1 MLDQIP
7 AAAGTGVTGTRRGAV
22 VVHDRRTQLVDN
34 VSAGNVRSTQ
44 ALAKKLRVTGMS
56 RQRELADQLGVSAAT
71 VSRALNDKPGV
82 STETRCRVV
91 AAAREM
97 DYRPNAAARALTT
110 ATTRTIAFAVHRRQF
125 PLAIDPFYPGIMR
138 GLEETLAVEHYGV
151 MLLTLSDEDIQ
162 AGPGSL
168 PVLQEGRV
176 DALVAAGPDIP
187 PQFILAAASGTLPVV
202 LVDNAL
208 RETAIPT
215 VTSDDSGGC
224 RAATCH
230 LVEMHGHT
238 SIALLRGTPG
248 WVSSDERAAGYCEA
262 MDATG
267 LEPRVVSVEGTTIET
282 GAEAFTEVLKTWP
295 DVTAVVA
302 VNDAMAIG
310 AIRRAR
316 ELGRE
321 VPDDLA
327 VVGFDDISWA
337 ELSDPPLTTVRVPI
351 VQIGR
356 RAGRVLL
363 DHFDEVVT
371 VSSRTTLA
379 TELVVRASCGCA
391 PSPRDGVAFNGG
403 RQRSD
408 QL

>member
-1 MLDQIP
+1 
-7 AAAGTGVTGTRRGAV
+7 
-22 VVHDRRTQLVDN
+22 
-34 VSAGNVRSTQ
+34 
-44 ALAKKLRVTGMS
+44 MS
-56 RQRELADQLGVSAAT
+56 RQRELADQLGVSTAT

-82 STETRCRVV
+82 STETRRRVV
-91 AAAREM
+91 AAAQEM
-97 DYRPNAAARALTT
+97 EYRPNAAARALTT
-110 ATTRTIAFAVHRRQF
+110 ATTRTVVFAVHRHQF
-125 PLAIDPFYPGIMR
+125 PLGVDPFYPGIMR
-138 GLEETLAVEHYGV
+138 GLEETLAAEHYGV
-151 MLLTLSDEDIQ
+151 MLLTLSDDDIQ

-187 PQFILAAASGTLPVV
+187 PQFILAAASRSLPVI

-215 VTSDDSGGC
+215 ITADDSGGC

-230 LVEMHGHT
+230 LVDVHGHS

-262 MDATG
+262 MDAAG

-282 GAEAFTEVLKTWP
+282 GTSALTQVLDTWP
-295 DVTAVVA
+295 NIEAVVA
-302 VNDAMAIG
+302 VNDAMAFG
-310 AIRRAR
+310 AIRQARA
-316 ELGRE
+316 LGRR
-321 VPDDLA
+321 VPEDLA

-337 ELSDPPLTTVRVPI
+337 ALSDPPLTTVRVPI

-363 DHFDEVVT
+363 DHFDDVVT

-379 TELVVRASCGCA
+379 TELVVRTSCGCA
-391 PSPRDGVAFNGG
+391 PSRESVAPSSGVQETQD
-403 RQRSD
+403 QR
-408 QL
+408 

>member
-1 MLDQIP
+1 M
-7 AAAGTGVTGTRRGAV
+7 T
-22 VVHDRRTQLVDN
+22 
-34 VSAGNVRSTQ
+34 
-44 ALAKKLRVTGMS
+44 
-56 RQRELADQLGVSAAT
+56 RQRELADQLGVSTAT

-82 STETRCRVV
+82 STETRRRVV
-91 AAAREM
+91 AAAQEM
-97 DYRPNAAARALTT
+97 EYRPNAAARALTT
-110 ATTRTIAFAVHRRQF
+110 ATTRTIVFAVHRHQF

-138 GLEETLAVEHYGV
+138 GLEETLAAEHYGV

-162 AGPGSL
+162 AGPASL

-187 PQFILAAASGTLPVV
+187 PQFILAAASSSLPVV

-230 LVEMHGHT
+230 LVDIHGHG

-248 WVSSDERAAGYCEA
+248 WVSSDERAAGYSEA
-262 MDATG
+262 MEAAG
-267 LEPRVVSVEGTTIET
+267 LEPRVISVEGTTIET
-282 GAEAFTEVLKTWP
+282 GAEALAEALETWP
-295 DVTAVVA
+295 DVTGVVA

-316 ELGRE
+316 ELGRQ
-321 VPDDLA
+321 VPEDLA
-327 VVGFDDISWA
+327 IVGFDDISWA
-337 ELSDPPLTTVRVPI
+337 ALSDPPLTTVRVPI

-363 DHFDEVVT
+363 DHFDDIVT

-379 TELVVRASCGCA
+379 TELVVRTSCGCA
-391 PSPRDGVAFNGG
+391 PSQCQAATVNGAH
-403 RQRSD
+403 QRSEEP
-408 QL
+408 

>member
-1 MLDQIP
+1 
-7 AAAGTGVTGTRRGAV
+7 
-22 VVHDRRTQLVDN
+22 
-34 VSAGNVRSTQ
+34 
-44 ALAKKLRVTGMS
+44 MS
-56 RQRELADQLGVSAAT
+56 RQRELADQLGVSTAT

-82 STETRCRVV
+82 STETRRRVV
-91 AAAREM
+91 SAAQEM
-97 DYRPNAAARALTT
+97 GYRPNAAARALST
-110 ATTRTIAFAVHRRQF
+110 ATTRTVVFAVHRRQF
-125 PLAIDPFYPGIMR
+125 PLAADPFYPGIMR
-138 GLEETLAVEHYGV
+138 GLEETLSVEHFGV

-162 AGPGSL
+162 AGPTSL
-168 PVLQEGRV
+168 AVLQEGRV

-187 PQFILAAASGTLPVV
+187 PQFILAAASSSLPVV

-208 RETAIPT
+208 RETAIPA

-230 LVEMHGHT
+230 LVDVHGHT

-262 MDATG
+262 MDVAG
-267 LEPRVVSVEGTTIET
+267 LEPRVVSVEGTTVET
-282 GAEAFTEVLKTWP
+282 GAEALTEVLKNWP

-316 ELGRE
+316 ELGRH
-321 VPDDLA
+321 VPEGLA
-327 VVGFDDISWA
+327 IVGFDDISWA
-337 ELSDPPLTTVRVPI
+337 ALSDPPLTTVRVPI

-363 DHFDEVVT
+363 DYFNELVT

-379 TELVVRASCGCA
+379 TELIVRTSCGCA
-391 PSPRDGVAFNGG
+391 PSPHDGVTFNGE
-403 RQRSD
+403 RQTSD
-408 QL
+408 QP